1 MDAINNFWSGVL
13 QFLTPIVTPDW
24 GALVGLLPLLL
35 LVPVVLYILVTVRA
49 WRRMHAQLPASLRR
63 RPNRR
68 AQLALHAGGVLLGG
82 VTVALAFAVAGTPE
96 DRTIGLTVSIP
107 LLVLGVLIAVGT
119 VGNGIVA
126 WENGT
131 VDEET
136 GEVDPSA
143 AWVAAHRRPIT
154 LIIQF
159 LLGVA
164 IAAVGLLLLPPA
176 DSTGVQPVATVPILV
191 VGLLLS
197 ISAVGRA
204 IMGFWNDDDA
214 TDLVPVEAPGGAS
227 RTG

>member
-1 MDAINNFWSGVL
+1 MDAINSFWSGVL
-13 QFLTPIVTPDW
+13 QLLTPIVTPDW

-35 LVPVVLYILVTVRA
+35 LVPVALYLFVTVRA
-49 WRRMHAQLPASLRR
+49 WRRVQGQLPTSFRR
-63 RPNRR
+63 DPNRR
-68 AQLALHAGGVLLGG
+68 TQLALHVGGVVLGG
-82 VTVALAFAVAGTPE
+82 VSVAFAFAVAGTPE
-96 DRTIGLTVSIP
+96 DRTIGLTVSLP
-107 LLVLGVLIAVGT
+107 LLILGVLIAVAT
-119 VGNGIVA
+119 VGHGIVA

-131 VDEET
+131 IDEET

-143 AWVAAHRRPIT
+143 AWVAEHRRPIT
-154 LIIQF
+154 LVLQF
-159 LLGVA
+159 LIGVA

-191 VGLLLS
+191 IGLLLS

-227 RTG
+227 RIG